1 MVPFTSPAV
10 VPAAILILPAGSELG
25 IGVIPWTVGVAGMD
39 VIVVV
44 GGRGVEL
51 GAGVAVDPTDVGLVG
66 VCSRPIWNVPRQAVM
81 TRKRTT
87 ANKMRDF
94 MEPPDLDLASILKLL
109 ENRILSICGE
119 AAYTQNANFSRI
131 SDRIWFTS

>member
-1 MVPFTSPAV
+1 
-10 VPAAILILPAGSELG
+10 
-25 IGVIPWTVGVAGMD
+25 MD

-44 GGRGVEL
+44 GGRGVEA
-51 GAGVAVDPTDVGLVG
+51 GAGVAVDPTIVGLVG